1 MYPKRPIFSRMRS
14 CLAVSL
20 LLLATMG
27 AGLVR
32 SAPPAQAPQTAAAVQ
47 QESIALQIT
56 SIADSAAGTQTSS
69 FQSQLKAVQQQ
80 YGVTRDSEAPSDMA
94 PPPEPDKVAALALPA
109 NASIAASGGV
119 EPDPASA
126 DLAFYSVPWPRPADF
141 VMPNI
146 QVGTDACDPL
156 ASSEI
161 DRLIK
166 TAAGKNGIKPDLLR
180 AVMRQESG
188 FRPCAI
194 STAGAMGLMQIMPQ
208 TADDLRL
215 DDPFDP
221 DANVD
226 AGARYLKQLLTRYN
240 GDRALALGAYNAGPA
255 AVEKSGGIPPISE
268 TIDYVSRILAAV
280 SGGY

>member
-20 LLLATMG
+20 LFLLATMG

-94 PPPEPDKVAALALPA
+94 PLPEPDKVAEPALPA
-109 NASIAASGGV
+109 NASIAVPGTA

-146 QVGTDACDPL
+146 QVGTD
-156 ASSEI
+156 
-161 DRLIK
+161 
-166 TAAGKNGIKPDLLR
+166 
-180 AVMRQESG
+180 
-188 FRPCAI
+188 
-194 STAGAMGLMQIMPQ
+194 
-208 TADDLRL
+208 
-215 DDPFDP
+215 
-221 DANVD
+221 
-226 AGARYLKQLLTRYN
+226 
-240 GDRALALGAYNAGPA
+240 
-255 AVEKSGGIPPISE
+255 
-268 TIDYVSRILAAV
+268 
-280 SGGY
+280 

>member
-94 PPPEPDKVAALALPA
+94 PPPEPDKVAEPALPA
-109 NASIAASGGV
+109 NASIAAPSAAA
-119 EPDPASA
+119 PDPASA
-126 DLAFYSVPWPRPADF
+126 DLAFYSVPWPRPVDF

-161 DRLIK
+161 DRLVK

-226 AGARYLKQLLTRYN
+226 AGARYLRQLLTRYN

-268 TIDYVSRILAAV
+268 TIDYVSRILAGV
-280 SGGY
+280 SGTY

>member
-1 MYPKRPIFSRMRS
+1 MRTC
-14 CLAVSL
+14 CLVLPL
-20 LLLATMG
+20 LFLAAIDAELARCAT
-27 AGLVR
+27 
-32 SAPPAQAPQTAAAVQ
+32 PENQPAAQTAAAVQ
-47 QESIALQIT
+47 QESIARQMT
-56 SIADSAAGTQTSS
+56 SIANSAVGIQTAS
-69 FQSQLKAVQQQ
+69 FQEQLKTVQRQ
-80 YGVTRDSEAPSDMA
+80 YGATRNSEAPSAIA
-94 PPPEPDKVAALALPA
+94 PPPEPDKITDPALPA
-109 NASIAASGGV
+109 DKPIAAPSV
-119 EPDPASA
+119 TEPDPAGA

-166 TAAGKNGIKPDLLR
+166 TAAGKHDIKPDLLR

-268 TIDYVSRILAAV
+268 TIDYVSRILAGV
-280 SGGY
+280 SGTY

>member
-1 MYPKRPIFSRMRS
+1 MISGMRT
-14 CLAVSL
+14 CDPVWSL
-20 LLLATMG
+20 LLLMALG
-27 AGLVR
+27 VGFADCA
-32 SAPPAQAPQTAAAVQ
+32 APENHTAAQTAAAVQ
-47 QESIALQIT
+47 QESIARQMI
-56 SIADSAAGTQTSS
+56 SIANSAAGIQTTS
-69 FQSQLKAVQQQ
+69 FQEQLKTVQQQ
-80 YGVTRDSEAPSDMA
+80 YGATRNSEAPSEIA
-94 PPPEPDKVAALALPA
+94 PLPEPDQIANSALPA
-109 NASIAASGGV
+109 NKPTATPSV
-119 EPDPASA
+119 MEPDPPSV

-156 ASSEI
+156 ASSEV

-166 TAAGKNGIKPDLLR
+166 TAAGKHNIKPELLR

-208 TADDLRL
+208 TADDLSL

-268 TIDYVSRILAAV
+268 TIDYVSRILAGV
-280 SGGY
+280 SGTY

>member
-1 MYPKRPIFSRMRS
+1 MRIC
-14 CLAVSL
+14 CLVLPLLFLAAIGAEPARCATPEHQAV
-20 LLLATMG
+20 A
-27 AGLVR
+27 
-32 SAPPAQAPQTAAAVQ
+32 QTAAAVQ
-47 QESIALQIT
+47 QESTARQMT
-56 SIADSAAGTQTSS
+56 SIANSAAGIQTAS
-69 FQSQLKAVQQQ
+69 FQEQLKTVQRQ
-80 YGVTRDSEAPSDMA
+80 YGATRNSEAPSDIA
-94 PPPEPDKVAALALPA
+94 PPPEPDRITDPALPA
-109 NASIAASGGV
+109 DKPIAAPSV
-119 EPDPASA
+119 TEPDPAGA

-166 TAAGKNGIKPDLLR
+166 TAAGKHDIKPDLLR

-268 TIDYVSRILAAV
+268 TIDYVSRILAGI
-280 SGGY
+280 SGAY

>member
-1 MYPKRPIFSRMRS
+1 MRIC
-14 CLAVSL
+14 CLVLPLLFLAAIGAELARCATPEHQAV
-20 LLLATMG
+20 A
-27 AGLVR
+27 
-32 SAPPAQAPQTAAAVQ
+32 QTAAAVQ
-47 QESIALQIT
+47 QESTARQMT
-56 SIADSAAGTQTSS
+56 SIANSAAGIQTAS
-69 FQSQLKAVQQQ
+69 FQEQLKTVQRQ
-80 YGVTRDSEAPSDMA
+80 YGATRNSEAPSAIA
-94 PPPEPDKVAALALPA
+94 PAPEPDKITDPALPA
-109 NASIAASGGV
+109 DKPIAAPSV
-119 EPDPASA
+119 TEPDPAGA

-166 TAAGKNGIKPDLLR
+166 TAAGKHDIKPDLLR

-268 TIDYVSRILAAV
+268 TIDYVSRILAGVPGA
-280 SGGY
+280 Y

>member
-1 MYPKRPIFSRMRS
+1 MTFGMRRLRLPIPLLF
-14 CLAVSL
+14 LAVVSGEL
-20 LLLATMG
+20 THG
-27 AGLVR
+27 
-32 SAPPAQAPQTAAAVQ
+32 APPGSQPTVQAPQTAAAVQ
-47 QESIALQIT
+47 QESVARQMA
-56 SIADSAAGTQTSS
+56 SIANSAAETQTIS
-69 FQSQLKAVQQQ
+69 FQEQLKTVQQQ
-80 YGVTRDSEAPSDMA
+80 YGATRHSEAPSDMA
-94 PPPEPDKVAALALPA
+94 PLPEADQIANTALPA
-109 NASIAASGGV
+109 NKPTAAASV
-119 EPDPASA
+119 TEPDPASI

-156 ASSEI
+156 ASSEV

-166 TAAGKNGIKPDLLR
+166 TAAGKHNIKPELLR

-208 TADDLRL
+208 TADDLSL

-240 GDRALALGAYNAGPA
+240 GNRALALGAYNAGPA

-268 TIDYVSRILAAV
+268 TIDYVSRILAGV
-280 SGGY
+280 SGTY

>member
-1 MYPKRPIFSRMRS
+1 MRTC
-14 CLAVSL
+14 CLVLPL
-20 LLLATMG
+20 LFFAAIGAEPARCAT
-27 AGLVR
+27 
-32 SAPPAQAPQTAAAVQ
+32 PEHQAAAQTAAAVQ
-47 QESIALQIT
+47 QESTARQMT
-56 SIADSAAGTQTSS
+56 SIANSAAGIQTAS
-69 FQSQLKAVQQQ
+69 FQEQLKTVRRQ
-80 YGVTRDSEAPSDMA
+80 YGATRNSEAPSDIA
-94 PPPEPDKVAALALPA
+94 PPPEPDKITDPALRADKP
-109 NASIAASGGV
+109 IAAPSV
-119 EPDPASA
+119 TEPNPAGA

-166 TAAGKNGIKPDLLR
+166 TAAGKHDIKPDLLR

-268 TIDYVSRILAAV
+268 TIDYVSRILAGV
-280 SGGY
+280 SDAY

>member
-1 MYPKRPIFSRMRS
+1 MYFKLPILSFMRS
-14 CLAVSL
+14 CVAVSL
-20 LLLATMG
+20 LLFTTMG
-27 AGLVR
+27 VGLAG

-47 QESIALQIT
+47 QASIAQQMT
-56 SIADSAAGTQTSS
+56 SNADSAAGIQTSS
-69 FQSQLKAVQQQ
+69 FQAQLKAVQQQ
-80 YGVTRDSEAPSDMA
+80 YGVTRGSEAPSDMA
-94 PPPEPDKVAALALPA
+94 PPPEPDKVAEPALPP
-109 NASIAASGGV
+109 NPSIAAPSAA
-119 EPDPASA
+119 ESDAASA
-126 DLAFYSVPWPRPADF
+126 DLAFYSVPWPRPVDF

-166 TAAGKNGIKPDLLR
+166 AAAGKHDIKPDLLR

-208 TADDLRL
+208 TADDLAL

-268 TIDYVSRILAAV
+268 TIDYVSRILAGV
-280 SGGY
+280 SGTH